1 MADWWEIAV
10 PFASQLTGVLAGA
23 GISVWVFNRGFKKSF
38 IGVNRFA
45 VSYQVTRSLK
55 KINKKIHMR
64 GQTKNVGLEKEI
76 MADFELSRR
85 VCRKTY
91 QDSELNDLYSELYQ
105 KGFSVSIESEGQPTT
120 PCHDLIADIIHR
132 LGVLGSSSPK

>member
-1 MADWWEIAV
+1 MTDWLEIAV
-10 PFASQLTGVLAGA
+10 PFASQLVGVLAGA
-23 GISVWVFNRGFKKSF
+23 GISMLVFSRGLRRSLTGINLFS
-38 IGVNRFA
+38 
-45 VSYQVTRSLK
+45 VSYQVTKSLQE
-55 KINKKIHMR
+55 INKKIHMR
-64 GQTKNVGLEKEI
+64 GQTKNIRLEKEI

-91 QDSELNDLYSELYQ
+91 QDSELNDLYSELYK